1 MQQSLCRSICT
12 VYTHTGMRIHKRTH
26 ARCTHTL
33 PYVFMSL
40 FGKRTEMLPRA
51 HTLAHSLCT
60 ECEHRARG
68 YKCLYFFV
76 ALKSKVN
83 LTHRT
88 SKQASKQAY
97 VPLLFLRIKNYFGL
111 PILCV
116 CSGSIN
122 VLSARKSYMFG
133 MKCTIYFVRV
143 KWTV

>member
-1 MQQSLCRSICT
+1 MCFFCVVRFNHSPLVFISFHFTCNKVFVVAFVQSVL
-12 VYTHTGMRIHKRTH
+12 YTHTGMRIHKRTH

-33 PYVFMSL
+33 PCVFMSL

-51 HTLAHSLCT
+51 HIDSHSLCT

-88 SKQASKQAY
+88 SKQASKRSSLFFFYALKTISDCRFY
-97 VPLLFLRIKNYFGL
+97 TCVPG
-111 PILCV
+111 
-116 CSGSIN
+116 
-122 VLSARKSYMFG
+122 A
-133 MKCTIYFVRV
+133 
-143 KWTV
+143 